1 MIEQLVPPGE
11 KVFAFGQMAESYM
24 KHEILVG
31 FQAAFNETSQD
42 ILWTPIFD
50 SLQPTRLLTFQFSPR
65 DLQAVR
71 VVQTERTKD
80 VQWGVSELRILRG
93 GNELPREGGWRLRAH
108 PNPWDVQMAFDNSPV
123 TRWRSW
129 QVAEPGMFIQ
139 VDFGKTQNVDAVV
152 VESSDEGYKTK
163 IKLEGLDARGQWAT
177 ILDQPIE
184 TSRPTRVN
192 LRRAAAEELKARGI
206 HYILVEKSDFRS
218 EDFQMYINL
227 WGMKCIGATKSSAWL
242 YHLE

>member
-1 MIEQLVPPGE
+1 MIERLVPPGE
-11 KVFAFGQMAESYM
+11 KVFAFDQMAESYM
-24 KHEILVG
+24 RHEILVG
-31 FQAAFNETSQD
+31 FQAAFNETSED
-42 ILWTPIFD
+42 ILWTPIFN
-50 SLQPTRLLTFQFSPR
+50 SFQPTRMLTFQFSPR

-71 VVQTERTKD
+71 VVQTERAKD

-93 GNELPREGGWRLRAH
+93 GIELPRESGWRLKAH

-139 VDFGKTQNVDAVV
+139 VDFGKTQNVDAVA

-163 IKLEGLDARGQWAT
+163 IKLEGLDVRGKWAT
-177 ILDQPIE
+177 ILDQPVE

-192 LRRAAAEELKARGI
+192 LRRAAAEELKSRGI
-206 HYILVEKSDFRS
+206 HYILVEKSNFRS
-218 EDFQMYINL
+218 EDFQMYAGL
-227 WGMKCIGATKSSAWL
+227 WGMKCIGEAKSSAWL
-242 YHLE
+242 YHIE